1 MEEHWLERK
10 RRLLERL
17 DKKTGHKP
25 RRIIID
31 QPMEALPEN
40 EQDAIFRL
48 ARENNVFCRDVNGSL
63 WQVLDLTTD
72 ESELV

>member
-17 DKKTGHKP
+17 DKKTGCKP
-25 RRIIID
+25 RQIIID
-31 QPMEALPEN
+31 QPMETLPEN

-48 ARENNVFCRDVNGSL
+48 ARENNVFCRDVNGEL
-63 WQVLDLTTD
+63 WQVLDLRPI
-72 ESELV
+72 ESEV